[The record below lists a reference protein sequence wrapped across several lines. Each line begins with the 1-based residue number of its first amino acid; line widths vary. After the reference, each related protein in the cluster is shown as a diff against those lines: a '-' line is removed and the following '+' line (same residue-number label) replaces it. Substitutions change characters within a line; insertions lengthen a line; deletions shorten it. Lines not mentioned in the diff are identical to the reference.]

1 MSENGEIYTAGKNF
15 TLPPAVTA
23 WTNSISVKYLLKE
36 DKDKKSEKDT
46 MTKATVQVGAES
58 SLVPQLVSSW
68 KRCSFEN
75 HELQANI
82 RIVVK
87 KNLAKSNVATTG
99 RNPPNTSFHDVHSW
113 WYKILYFC
121 SKKKNLLL
129 DNLLIFPF
137 LWFAIVMEWGKI
149 QEPSYTKECNKFIKT
164 TEFCHLQYL
173 QGLSKDLKNQ
183 VS

>member
-1 MSENGEIYTAGKNF
+1 MLAHLKRKGHNDKSNCSGRCRITCGASTCVACMWCGGEK
-15 TLPPAVTA
+15 
-23 WTNSISVKYLLKE
+23 
-36 DKDKKSEKDT
+36 
-46 MTKATVQVGAES
+46 M
-58 SLVPQLVSSW
+58 
-68 KRCSFEN
+68 CSFEIDGQ
-75 HELQANI
+75 QANI
-82 RIVVK
+82 RIVL
-87 KNLAKSNVATTG
+87 KNLAKSNEATTE

-113 WYKILYFC
+113 WYGILYFC
-121 SKKKNLLL
+121 AKKNLLL